1 MFLILLSLIALIGF
15 GWLYSKW
22 RRVKTYWSRRGVPSE
37 APHPVVGS
45 LAFLQRENVGVWM
58 RKLYTRF
65 DSPYVGIWLFWRP
78 ALMINSPEMARRVL
92 VKDADV
98 FRNRF
103 LSSGK
108 SDPLGGMNIFTV
120 NDPLW
125 TAVRRRLT
133 PIFTGSKLRAM
144 QELIIRKSN
153 EFIERVHREIETG
166 EPIHIRQICTDF
178 TTDIVGESAFGLSS
192 EATKT
197 GDSALRRITREFGA
211 FSVYRGL
218 CWSSIF
224 FIPELVDIFRFTFFP
239 RESAEFLKKLFRAIV
254 EQRGGYGR
262 EVREPR
268 DLFDALLKM
277 KYEAAK
283 DNEEMSE
290 ELLLAQAAIFLQGG
304 FDTSGTALTFTIY
317 EMAHKPQLQERLYE
331 ELVETKRGL
340 GGKEFDSSA
349 LADMPYLNAV
359 IKETLRKYPPMGWLD
374 RISSKEY
381 RVDDK
386 LTLPAGSVV
395 YVNVVGMQSDPNHFP
410 QPEQYDPDR
419 FLPENERNIPP
430 YTYMPF
436 GDGPRN
442 CIGMRFAQQV
452 MRFAV
457 AKIFLAFRL
466 EPLPKAPKPN
476 EVQIEKNGLF
486 MMPGQKLSVRFIPRP
501 SLSLN

>member
-1 MFLILLSLIALIGF
+1 MFLVLLSLILVTGF
-15 GWLYSKW
+15 VWLWFRW
-22 RRVKTYWSRRGVPSE
+22 RRVKMYWSSRGVPSE
-37 APHPVVGS
+37 PPHPLMGS

-78 ALMINSPEMARRVL
+78 ALVINSPEIARRVL

-108 SDPLGGMNIFTV
+108 SDPIGGMNIFTV
-120 NDPLW
+120 NDPVW

-133 PIFTGSKLRAM
+133 VVFTGSKLRAM
-144 QELIIRKSN
+144 QELIIRKADD
-153 EFIERVHREIETG
+153 FVQRIHREIQTG
-166 EPIHIRQICTDF
+166 EPIHIRGICTDY

-197 GDSALRRITREFGA
+197 GDSALRRITREFSA

-224 FIPELVDIFRFTFFP
+224 FIPELVDIFRLTFFP
-239 RESAEFLKKLFRAIV
+239 PESTEFLKKLFRAIV

-283 DNEEMSE
+283 DDEEMSE
-290 ELLLAQAAIFLQGG
+290 ELLLAQAAIFVQGG
-304 FDTSGTALTFTIY
+304 FETSASALTFAFY
-317 EMAHKPQLQERLYE
+317 EMTHNRHAQERLYE
-331 ELVETKRGL
+331 ELVEAKRRL
-340 GGKEFDSSA
+340 GGKEFDSST
-349 LADMPYLNAV
+349 LAEMPYLNAV

-374 RISSKEY
+374 RISSKQY

-395 YVNVVGMQSDPNHFP
+395 YVNAVGLQADPDHFP

-419 FLPENERNIPP
+419 FLPENERSIPP

-442 CIGMRFAQQV
+442 CIGMRFAQQT
-452 MRFAV
+452 MRFGL
-457 AKIFLAFRL
+457 AKTFLAFHL
-466 EPLPKAPKPN
+466 EPLPKTPKPN

-486 MMPGQKLSVRFIPRP
+486 LVPGEKLSVRFIPRP
-501 SLSLN
+501 PLAH